1 MAENREY
8 FISCLQL
15 LKSELSDENY
25 KKITGVMKAL
35 KYGLDFD
42 YKPGYDINF
51 EYDID
56 TIKEKKRIN
65 NVVKFKLVSKK

>member
-8 FISCLQL
+8 FINCLQL

-42 YKPGYDINF
+42 YKPGYDIDF

-65 NVVKFKLVSKK
+65 NVAKFKLVSKK

>member
-8 FISCLQL
+8 FINCLQL

-42 YKPGYDINF
+42 YKPGYDIDF

>member
-42 YKPGYDINF
+42 YKPGYDIDF

-56 TIKEKKRIN
+56 SIKQRKRIN

>member
-1 MAENREY
+1 MAENKEY

-42 YKPGYDINF
+42 YKPGYDIDF

-56 TIKEKKRIN
+56 SIKQRKRIN

>member
-8 FISCLQL
+8 FINCLQL

-42 YKPGYDINF
+42 YKPGYDIDF

-56 TIKEKKRIN
+56 SIKQRKRIN

>member
-8 FISCLQL
+8 FINCLQL

-42 YKPGYDINF
+42 YKPGYDIDF
-51 EYDID
+51 
-56 TIKEKKRIN
+56 
-65 NVVKFKLVSKK
+65 

>member
-42 YKPGYDINF
+42 YKPGYDIDF

>member
-8 FISCLQL
+8 FINCLQL

-42 YKPGYDINF
+42 YKPGYDIDF

-65 NVVKFKLVSKK
+65 NVVKFKLVNKK

>member
-42 YKPGYDINF
+42 YKPGYDIDF

-56 TIKEKKRIN
+56 TIKEKKGIN

>member
-15 LKSELSDENY
+15 LKSDLSDENY

-42 YKPGYDINF
+42 YKPGYDIDF

-56 TIKEKKRIN
+56 SIKQKKRIN

>member
-8 FISCLQL
+8 FINCLQL

-35 KYGLDFD
+35 KYGFDFD
-42 YKPGYDINF
+42 YKPGYDIDF

>member
-8 FISCLQL
+8 FINCLQL

-42 YKPGYDINF
+42 YKPGYDIDF

-56 TIKEKKRIN
+56 SIKQKKRIN
-65 NVVKFKLVSKK
+65 NVVNFKLVNKK

>member
-42 YKPGYDINF
+42 YKPGYDIDF

-65 NVVKFKLVSKK
+65 NVVKLKLVNKK

>member
-8 FISCLQL
+8 FINCLQL

-42 YKPGYDINF
+42 YKPGYDIEF
-51 EYDID
+51 EYDIV

>member
-42 YKPGYDINF
+42 YKPGYDIDF

-56 TIKEKKRIN
+56 TIKKKKRIN